1 MTDFQVCVII
11 SSDFP
16 TFQLV
21 ERIEPMEWVQIRKK
35 FQITLPKSVRE
46 DLRLD
51 EGDLLSVQ
59 VRDHELVL
67 RPQALVDRDQAWYRS
82 PEWQAAERE
91 ADEDLNSG
99 HYDDFETMDDMIADL
114 RQQMVE
120 QQRE

>member
-1 MTDFQVCVII
+1 
-11 SSDFP
+11 
-16 TFQLV
+16 
-21 ERIEPMEWVQIRKK
+21 MEWVQIRKK

-82 PEWQAAERE
+82 AEWQAAERE
-91 ADEDLNSG
+91 ADEDIKARRTHHFDDVSQAVDFL
-99 HYDDFETMDDMIADL
+99 HERAERYDA
-114 RQQMVE
+114 QQG
-120 QQRE
+120 QDSSD